1 MDKKVLIAD
10 DSQLFREVLERIVNA
25 EKGFTVC
32 ASVRDAYAA
41 ANEVGRQKPDLVILD
56 IEMPGM
62 NGISFLHSLLPQYA
76 VPVIVCTS
84 HRAAASK
91 ALKAGAADFIP
102 KPADNPD
109 DFMQFRQT
117 LVRAMKSALILRSV
131 ECNGVVY
138 ELKRRTETPRRSA
151 GGEIILIGGSAG
163 STEALPELLKM
174 LDENRRGADLPPIA
188 ASLHMPSGYTKIFAQ
203 RLDGTLDLRVKE
215 AENGER
221 LKRSSVYIAPGSK
234 HMRIAADA
242 KGCFLSVAEG
252 AKISGH
258 CPSVDALFE
267 SAAQVEFEKV
277 IAVLLTGMGSD
288 GAKGLLKLRERGAR
302 TIGQDQKTS
311 LVYGMPKAAFELGA
325 VEKQCALE
333 NIAGEIC
340 RLLKG

>member
-1 MDKKVLIAD
+1 MEDIKDIKTD
-10 DSQLFREVLERIVNA
+10 NA
-25 EKGFTVC
+25 ESACC
-32 ASVRDAYAA
+32 AEEAPQNCCECCRHKHTPRG
-41 ANEVGRQKPDLVILD
+41 EQ
-56 IEMPGM
+56 EMKQLRNRINRIIGQM
-62 NGISFLHSLLPQYA
+62 NGIQ
-76 VPVIVCTS
+76 
-84 HRAAASK
+84 
-91 ALKAGAADFIP
+91 
-102 KPADNPD
+102 
-109 DFMQFRQT
+109 
-117 LVRAMKSALILRSV
+117 
-131 ECNGVVY
+131 
-138 ELKRRTETPRRSA
+138 
-151 GGEIILIGGSAG
+151 
-163 STEALPELLKM
+163 KM

-221 LKRSSVYIAPGSK
+221 PKRSSVYIAPGSK
-234 HMRIAADA
+234 HMRIAADT